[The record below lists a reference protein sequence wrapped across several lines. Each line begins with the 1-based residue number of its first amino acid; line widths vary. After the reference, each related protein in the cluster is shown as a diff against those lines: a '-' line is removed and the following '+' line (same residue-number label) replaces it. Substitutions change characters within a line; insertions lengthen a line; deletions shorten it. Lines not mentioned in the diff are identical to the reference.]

1 MGGALAPA
9 WKPRRST
16 AAMPTTQIS
25 ARLATNADHVSRSAM
40 RSSAPIPARELRV
53 DTMPRTPKSSSPFWK
68 VVNAGARANV
78 AIYRASGGRF
88 GAHIGKAPV
97 LLLHH
102 VGRKSGKAR
111 VAPVLYLDDGDRLVV
126 VASKGGT
133 DKNPAWFH
141 NLMANPE
148 TEVEVGRDRRRVLAR
163 RAEGEEREALWP
175 RLVEIYSDY
184 ADYQT
189 YTDRLIPVV
198 VLEPR

>member
-1 MGGALAPA
+1 M
-9 WKPRRST
+9 KP
-16 AAMPTTQIS
+16 P
-25 ARLATNADHVSRSAM
+25 
-40 RSSAPIPARELRV
+40 P
-53 DTMPRTPKSSSPFWK
+53 SSSPFWK
-68 VVNAGARANV
+68 LFNVMARANV
-78 AIYRASGGRF
+78 AVYRASGGRF
-88 GAHIGKAPV
+88 GGHMGKAPI

-102 VGRKSGKAR
+102 TGRKSGKER
-111 VAPVLYLDDGDRLVV
+111 VQPLIYLADGDRLVV

-148 TEVEVGRDRRRVLAR
+148 TEAEVGRDRRPVRAR

-175 RLVEIYSDY
+175 RLVDIYPQY

-189 YTDRLIPVV
+189 YTERTIPVI

>member
-1 MGGALAPA
+1 M
-9 WKPRRST
+9 KP
-16 AAMPTTQIS
+16 P
-25 ARLATNADHVSRSAM
+25 
-40 RSSAPIPARELRV
+40 P
-53 DTMPRTPKSSSPFWK
+53 SSSPFWK
-68 VVNAGARANV
+68 LFNVMARTNV
-78 AIYRASGGRF
+78 AVYRASGGRF
-88 GAHIGKAPV
+88 GGHIKKAPV

-102 VGRKSGKAR
+102 TGAKSGKER
-111 VAPVLYLDDGDRLVV
+111 VQPLIYLDDGDRLVV

-148 TEVEVGRDRRRVLAR
+148 TEVEVGRDRRRVRAR
-163 RAEGEEREALWP
+163 RAEGEEREGLWP

-189 YTDRLIPVV
+189 YTDRVIPVV